1 MKKEIN
7 EEKCRDCVTMRPAAD
22 VEETPAGVEIVF
34 EMPGVK
40 GEDVAIE
47 AGSGML
53 TVEGKST
60 LRRRGAPVM
69 FKRSFYISDAVDVEK
84 IAAKA
89 ENGILTLT
97 LPKLESAM
105 PRKIKV
111 S

>member
-1 MKKEIN
+1 MKN
-7 EEKCRDCVTMRPAAD
+7 DSRNEKCPECVTLHPATD
-22 VEETPAGVEIVF
+22 VEKTPSGVEIVF

-69 FKRSFYISDAVDVEK
+69 FKRSFYISDAVDVAK

-89 ENGILTLT
+89 ENGILTVT

>member
-22 VEETPAGVEIVF
+22 VEETHAGVEIVF

-69 FKRSFYISDAVDVEK
+69 FKRSFYISDAVDVAK

-89 ENGILTLT
+89 ENGILTVT